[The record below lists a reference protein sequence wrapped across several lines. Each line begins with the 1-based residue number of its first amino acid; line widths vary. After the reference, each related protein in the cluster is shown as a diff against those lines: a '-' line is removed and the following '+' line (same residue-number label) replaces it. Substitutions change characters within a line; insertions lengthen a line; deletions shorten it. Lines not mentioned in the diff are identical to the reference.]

1 MSVPSSDVN
10 VQVRFGADALRLLQQ
25 LTEDAIQR
33 AIQATVAR
41 IRAYATGGQSNVPV
55 RTGRLKGS
63 FDIGS
68 TPRSIVF
75 KWSAIDPLTNYDYA
89 KIQDVGG
96 PNRYGYIAGK
106 YYSSVTADYA
116 RQWLVEELMK
126 ELGRLRVP

>member
-1 MSVPSSDVN
+1 MSVASASVN

-41 IRAYATGGQSNVPV
+41 IRAYALSGQANVP
-55 RTGRLKGS
+55 RLTGQLQDS

-75 KWSAIDPLTNYDYA
+75 KWSALSPTGYDYA

-96 PNRYGYIAGK
+96 KNRYGYIAGK
-106 YYSSVTADYA
+106 YYSSVTTDYA